1 MTRQGRIREAVFRA
15 VDSVNETLAPEARIP
30 KDLENQLFGVDGPA
44 DSIVIVN
51 LILETEQALEGEF
64 GVLINLIT
72 DAAMDP
78 DTSSFATLATLEA
91 HIGQLLQ
98 EAEDGY
104 G

>member
-30 KDLENQLFGVDGPA
+30 KELENQLLGVDGPA

-78 DTSSFATLATLEA
+78 ATSSFATLATLEA

-98 EAEDGY
+98 EAEDG
-104 G
+104 